1 MAQTERSGFLIYHN
15 SREILEALTAEQRGE
30 LLMAL
35 LDYSEHGRLPQL
47 RDGLQYVF
55 IMLRGD
61 IDRNEQRWQEECR
74 KRSEGG
80 KKSAALRAAKK
91 ITQNVSCS
99 NDIKAQEP
107 SEEEDLPDPAALPQG
122 APAPFRSPEGSS
134 APASNKNQI
143 QNQSQNQSQIQSQIQ
158 NQRQRQAQTQSGERT
173 VQGGSEADFARFW
186 AAYPRKVG
194 KEAARRAFA
203 RAAPSLE
210 QLLAALE
217 RQKQTDQWRRDRGRY
232 IPNPATW
239 LSQGRWED
247 ELSPAPDPR
256 LQALPGIINL

>member
-1 MAQTERSGFLIYHN
+1 MAQTERSGFLVYHN
-15 SREILEALTAEQRGE
+15 SREVLEALTDAQRGE

-35 LDYSEHGRLPQL
+35 LDYSQFGRLPQL

-61 IDRNEQRWQEECR
+61 IDRSDRRWQEECR

-91 ITQNVSCS
+91 FAQEVSC
-99 NDIKAQEP
+99 NDENREQEA
-107 SEEEDLPDPAALPQG
+107 SAEEEAPSPAALPREG
-122 APAPFRSPEGSS
+122 AAPFSTPEASSGS
-134 APASNKNQI
+134 AGNQN
-143 QNQSQNQSQIQSQIQ
+143 QNQSQNQSQNQNQNQNQNQSQ
-158 NQRQRQAQTQSGERT
+158 NPKGPSPAKSG
-173 VQGGSEADFARFW
+173 ADFARFW

-203 RAAPSLE
+203 RAAPGLE

-217 RQKQTDQWRRDRGRY
+217 RQKQTEQWQRDQGRY

-247 ELSPAPDPR
+247 ELSPARDPR
-256 LQALPGIINL
+256 LRALPGIIDL